1 MKKKARCQR
10 KSSFLT
16 IWINLHSFKTITLRH
31 FKRKPSSANCDVGFD
46 RTNCITIWWLIL
58 RQYCYLDRLTIFN
71 FEDKI
76 FANSWKINQNRFY
89 IMRHIDNIQGE
100 RKTQLKIQCII
111 ET

>member
-31 FKRKPSSANCDVGFD
+31 FKRKPSSANCDIGFD

-58 RQYCYLDRLTIFN
+58 RQYCYLDRLTILN

-76 FANSWKINQNRFY
+76 FANSC
-89 IMRHIDNIQGE
+89 
-100 RKTQLKIQCII
+100 KIQSK
-111 ET
+111 